1 MEAYMKEHM
10 TEDILNKTVELYQ
23 VQRENITF
31 LGGFENFV
39 YQVEGSNQS
48 LIIRFVHSNH
58 RTLLEVVAEIE
69 FIDYLSRHGASVST
83 VIHSKNDNIVEQIP
97 IDHNQYFSVS
107 VFEKAPGTYVQDA
120 DKTTEFWEMFGS
132 EVGRLHRLTK
142 NFTPKNKRN
151 HWFEE
156 RIEEMAERSLEED
169 DKEVLDLYI
178 TLKNRMMSLPRHK
191 DNYGL
196 IHTDLHFHNMYY
208 HDHQLTFFDF
218 DDSSYMYFISDIAI
232 VIYYSFQH
240 LVVGEHKVT
249 KEEYNK
255 RVQTVFSPFMKGYNK
270 ENHLAKEDFLALND
284 FIRFRAALLYIVLV
298 ASGFKHHEDER
309 YRRFCIR
316 QKERAIGDLMA
327 LDLEQLFQV
336 IN

>member
-1 MEAYMKEHM
+1 MEAYMKDHM
-10 TEDILNKTVELYQ
+10 TEDILDKTAKLYQ
-23 VQRENITF
+23 LQRENISF

-39 YQVEGSNQS
+39 YQVEDSNQS

-58 RTLLEVVAEIE
+58 RTLLEVLAEIE
-69 FIDYLSRHGASVST
+69 FIDYLSHHGASVST
-83 VIHSKNDNIVEQIP
+83 VIHSKNDKIVEQIQ
-97 IDHNQYFSVS
+97 IDKAQYFSVS
-107 VFEKAPGTYVQDA
+107 VFEKAPGNCVQDV
-120 DKTTEFWEMFGS
+120 DKTPDFWEMFGS

-142 NFTPKNKRN
+142 NFKPKHKRN
-151 HWFEE
+151 HWYEE
-156 RIEEMAERSLEED
+156 KIDEMADRTLEED
-169 DKEVLDLYI
+169 DKEVLELY
-178 TLKNRMMSLPRHK
+178 TELKQRMMSLPIYR

-208 HDHQLTFFDF
+208 QDNQLTFFDF

-240 LVVGEHKVT
+240 LVVGEHKVS
-249 KEEYNK
+249 KEEYNR
-255 RVQTVFSPFMKGYNK
+255 RVQAVFAPFMKGYYK
-270 ENHLAKEDFLALND
+270 ENHLAKKDLLALND

-316 QKERAIGDLMA
+316 QKERALGDLMA
-327 LDLEQLFQV
+327 LDLNQLFQGL
-336 IN
+336 N